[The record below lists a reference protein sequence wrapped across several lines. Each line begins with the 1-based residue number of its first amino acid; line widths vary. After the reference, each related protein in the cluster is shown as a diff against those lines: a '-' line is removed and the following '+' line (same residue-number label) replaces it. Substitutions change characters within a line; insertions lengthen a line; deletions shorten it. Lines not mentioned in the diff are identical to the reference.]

1 MGPSCHNLTCCIRQP
16 TTACPYSCQKSAARD
31 KGMTVYAQV
40 AAAERVSAQAVLVFN
55 SIPDGEPSGGLMEM
69 GGDGGAELPSIPAV
83 LVSQARILCLRHPF
97 LMRACDLRLRH
108 KRAARASTS
117 MFCQCPCWRACV
129 AG

>member
-1 MGPSCHNLTCCIRQP
+1 MRCIGRLIE
-16 TTACPYSCQKSAARD
+16 ACPNSCQKLAAHD
-31 KGMTVYAQV
+31 EGLTVHAQV
-40 AAAERVSAQAVLVFN
+40 AAAERVGAQAVLVFN

-117 MFCQCPCWRACV
+117 MFCQCLCWRACV
-129 AG
+129 AC